1 MTANPGGTPAL
12 DSRHR
17 RRVCAGE
24 LLLKIG
30 LPLLGPLQI
39 GLHLVPRGLCNSNS
53 LVRVIDLLLQRF
65 QLLLGICAVLG
76 SLTTPVPIPA

>member
-1 MTANPGGTPAL
+1 M
-12 DSRHR
+12 
-17 RRVCAGE
+17 
-24 LLLKIG
+24 
-30 LPLLGPLQI
+30 LLGPLQI